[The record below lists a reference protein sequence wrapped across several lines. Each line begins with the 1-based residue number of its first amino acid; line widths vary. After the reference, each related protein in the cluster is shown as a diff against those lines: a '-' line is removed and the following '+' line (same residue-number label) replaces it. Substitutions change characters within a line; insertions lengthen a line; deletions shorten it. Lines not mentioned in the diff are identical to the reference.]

1 MRVLLVEDDRLIGDG
16 IEVALSANG
25 YAVDWVQDGS
35 LAAVA
40 FETNAYD
47 LCILDLGLPNKDG
60 IDILLERRARGD
72 AIPILV
78 LTARDSRDAKIRGL
92 DSGADDYVIKPF
104 DIEELLARI
113 RALTRRSL
121 GRVDNIFRAGQI
133 ELDYVSRQVSVADK
147 PVVLSAKE
155 YELLFHFM
163 SHLNQ
168 VQSKDQ
174 IIDSLYGWGREI
186 ESNAIEVHIH
196 HLRRKL
202 GQHVIKTVRNMGYV
216 MEA

>member
-40 FETNAYD
+40 FETNVYD